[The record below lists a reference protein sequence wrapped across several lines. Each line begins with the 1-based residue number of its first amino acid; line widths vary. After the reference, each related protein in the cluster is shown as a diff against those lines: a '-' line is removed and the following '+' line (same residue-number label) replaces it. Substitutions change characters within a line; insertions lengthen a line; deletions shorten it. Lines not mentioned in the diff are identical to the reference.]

1 MPEEEQHDG
10 TQVPE
15 PAAVWI
21 QLRGEGGSA
30 GNQGHEEEG
39 RWAADRQGRDGTG
52 DRIWDGCEEWTGLTV
67 QGVRGQEVKDQ
78 EALVSD
84 GSPCRY

>member
-21 QLRGEGGSA
+21 QLHSRA
-30 GNQGHEEEG
+30 KYIIHAPAFLQV
-39 RWAADRQGRDGTG
+39 GTF
-52 DRIWDGCEEWTGLTV
+52 D
-67 QGVRGQEVKDQ
+67 
-78 EALVSD
+78 VSLYVLFYFLSKFFLD
-84 GSPCRY
+84 S

>member
-39 RWAADRQGRDGTG
+39 RWAADRQGERWN
-52 DRIWDGCEEWTGLTV
+52 R
-67 QGVRGQEVKDQ
+67 
-78 EALVSD
+78 
-84 GSPCRY
+84 